1 MKRFQIF
8 LAGAFIATGSLFAQS
23 DNAEWQ
29 AGLAKMKE
37 LIQVNPAQASDE
49 AGQLL
54 KGKNKKNPELVVA
67 VARAFLDAE
76 SYLKLKNIWLW
87 LKRRTINLL
96 LFLYWKVT
104 LLLSKK
110 MLVKPA
116 KCMNKPFI
124 SIRRMNK
131 HI

>member
-67 VARAFLDAE
+67 VARAFSMPE

-124 SIRRMNK
+124 SIRRMNR